1 MTFYSTTPRCLR
13 GYLLSYFGEA
23 APQKCENCS
32 NCLLAAQAA
41 EQVEEQAAQAR
52 QRAAASAAAGLG
64 LPPCRR
70 GCLSEADEKLLA
82 ALYAL
87 RKRLAAKQKLP
98 AYMVFNDST
107 LRQMALKKPL
117 SVEELLN
124 IPGVGE
130 KRPPATGRSS

>member
-1 MTFYSTTPRCLR
+1 MEEN
-13 GYLLSYFGEA
+13 LL
-23 APQKCENCS
+23 CEIDEGLAEMR
-32 NCLLAAQAA
+32 LLI
-41 EQVEEQAAQAR
+41 EG
-52 QRAAASAAAGLG
+52 AAALYANGAESLAHMAM
-64 LPPCRR
+64 
-70 GCLSEADEKLLA
+70 EADRLKEANALETIGT

-130 KRPPATGRSS
+130 KKAARYGQEFLGVIEETVGTR

>member
-1 MTFYSTTPRCLR
+1 MRSIPSSRAAWD
-13 GYLLSYFGEA
+13 LL
-23 APQKCENCS
+23 PP
-32 NCLLAAQAA
+32 
-41 EQVEEQAAQAR
+41 
-52 QRAAASAAAGLG
+52 AAASA
-64 LPPCRR
+64 RR
-70 GCLSEADEKLLA
+70 QAEKPRRRPADVELSAEDEKLLA

-130 KRPPATGRSS
+130 KKAARYGQEFLGVIEDMVSSR